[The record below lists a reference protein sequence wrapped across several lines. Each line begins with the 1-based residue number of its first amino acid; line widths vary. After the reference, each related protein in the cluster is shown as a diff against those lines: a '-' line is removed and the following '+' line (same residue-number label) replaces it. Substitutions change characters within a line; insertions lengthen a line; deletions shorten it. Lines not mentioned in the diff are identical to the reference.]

1 MSEEVVDNQVVD
13 NTITQ
18 PSGEPQRELRPEE
31 QEAIARYKE
40 SQQSQEEKAEGMP
53 EGYNEDGTE
62 KEELL
67 AGKFKSQEDLV
78 NAYNELQKK
87 LGQPKEEAPQEPQQE
102 TEETATTDAP
112 AMDVSKYEKEVVDNG
127 SLSDN
132 SYKELEKL
140 GFNKAQV
147 DAYIQGQQSYANSVR
162 DTIYNSV
169 GGQEAYVDV
178 VNWASDNMSQD
189 VIKEYNEA
197 VDSLD
202 QDKVL
207 RTLEYMKLKY
217 DTAAPKQ
224 TRRLEGDAGA
234 SGLQPFADK
243 NEWQRAATNRLY
255 GKDAKYTKMV
265 DSRYL
270 AARKRGIL

>member
-1 MSEEVVDNQVVD
+1 MSEEVN
-13 NTITQ
+13 NTIVD
-18 PSGEPQRELRPEE
+18 SAGEPQREFRPEE

-40 SQQSQEEKAEGMP
+40 SQQSQEERAAGMP

-62 KEELL
+62 QEELI
-67 AGKFKSQEDLV
+67 AGKFKSQEDLLS
-78 NAYNELQKK
+78 AYNELQKK
-87 LGQPKEEAPQEPQQE
+87 LGQPKEEAPQAT
-102 TEETATTDAP
+102 TEETEATTP
-112 AMDVSKYEKEVVDNG
+112 TNTPSMDVSKYEQEVVDNG

-132 SYKELEKL
+132 SYKELEKV
-140 GFNKAQV
+140 GFSKAQV
-147 DAYIQGQQSYANSVR
+147 DAYIQGQQAYAVSVR

-169 GGQEAYVDV
+169 GGQESYVDV
-178 VNWASDNMSQD
+178 VNWASDNMPQD

-197 VDSLD
+197 VDSLN

-217 DTAAPKQ
+217 DTAAPRQ
-224 TRRLEGDAGA
+224 TRRLEGDTGA

-243 NEWQRAATNRLY
+243 NEWQKAATNRLY

-265 DSRYL
+265 DNRYL

>member
-13 NTITQ
+13 NTITD

-31 QEAIARYKE
+31 QEALARYKE
-40 SQQSQEEKAEGMP
+40 SQKTQEEKAQGVP
-53 EGYNEDGTE
+53 DGYNEDGTE
-62 KEELL
+62 KEDLI

-78 NAYNELQKK
+78 AAYNELQKK

-102 TEETATTDAP
+102 SEETTPTDTP
-112 AMDVSKYEKEVVDNG
+112 TMDVSKYEKEVVDNG

-178 VNWASDNMSQD
+178 VNW
-189 VIKEYNEA
+189 
-197 VDSLD
+197 
-202 QDKVL
+202 
-207 RTLEYMKLKY
+207 
-217 DTAAPKQ
+217 
-224 TRRLEGDAGA
+224 G
-234 SGLQPFADK
+234 F
-243 NEWQRAATNRLY
+243 
-255 GKDAKYTKMV
+255 
-265 DSRYL
+265 
-270 AARKRGIL
+270 